1 MNTFLLTQCL
11 HSEKSFFEV
20 SVNYSSEPL
29 QSWCP
34 LSDSNRPPTDYKSVA
49 LPDELKG
56 QRRNFNLFHKL
67 QEGLLSTFGF

>member
-1 MNTFLLTQCL
+1 MNTFLLTQRL
-11 HSEKSFFEV
+11 HSEKSLFEV

-29 QSWCP
+29 QGWCP

-56 QRRNFNLFHKL
+56 QSMYLILFHN
-67 QEGLLSTFGF
+67 S